1 MELYVPFITLKSP
14 LVTALETALNLHV
27 FDSSQFPI
35 GIFLNRSLSAF
46 TGAEVGAAELQRLQS
61 I

>member
-14 LVTALETALNLHV
+14 LATAHETALIYMSLTLAY
-27 FDSSQFPI
+27 F
-35 GIFLNRSLSAF
+35 RSWFSLISHQPLQV
-46 TGAEVGAAELQRLQS
+46 GEVGAAEMQGLQS